1 MLNLDYTP
9 LSVASLVT
17 RRQNLT
23 RKEFKRIL
31 ESEAHPC
38 KRFLDKPV
46 DHGHNLRSC
55 AYARK
60 IYFRK
65 WNRGNVWKVARIS
78 VKVDSR
84 SPFILPLFYL
94 RDENLRALE
103 RFSFECR
110 KVIGFAFTTLRD
122 WLKRFAPLFYPIRRK
137 TKTNCVTLAC
147 IFPRFASATCNYF
160 EF

>member
-55 AYARK
+55 AYVLK

-94 RDENLRALE
+94 RDENLRAL
-103 RFSFECR
+103 
-110 KVIGFAFTTLRD
+110 T
-122 WLKRFAPLFYPIRRK
+122 
-137 TKTNCVTLAC
+137 CVAKN
-147 IFPRFASATCNYF
+147 ASVEINL
-160 EF
+160 

>member
-55 AYARK
+55 AYVRK

-65 WNRGNVWKVARIS
+65 WKRGNVWKVACIS
-78 VKVDSR
+78 VKVEPR
-84 SPFILPLFYL
+84 STSCLSSALFILPQFYY
-94 RDENLRALE
+94 
-103 RFSFECR
+103 
-110 KVIGFAFTTLRD
+110 VIKIYVR
-122 WLKRFAPLFYPIRRK
+122 
-137 TKTNCVTLAC
+137 
-147 IFPRFASATCNYF
+147 
-160 EF
+160 

>member
-1 MLNLDYTP
+1 MLNLDHTP

-23 RKEFKRIL
+23 RKECKRIL

-38 KRFLDKPV
+38 KRFLNKPV

-55 AYARK
+55 AYVRK

-78 VKVDSR
+78 VKVEPRSTSR
-84 SPFILPLFYL
+84 LISTLYILPLVYL
-94 RDENLRALE
+94 RDENLRAL
-103 RFSFECR
+103 
-110 KVIGFAFTTLRD
+110 T
-122 WLKRFAPLFYPIRRK
+122 
-137 TKTNCVTLAC
+137 CVAKN
-147 IFPRFASATCNYF
+147 ASVEINL
-160 EF
+160 